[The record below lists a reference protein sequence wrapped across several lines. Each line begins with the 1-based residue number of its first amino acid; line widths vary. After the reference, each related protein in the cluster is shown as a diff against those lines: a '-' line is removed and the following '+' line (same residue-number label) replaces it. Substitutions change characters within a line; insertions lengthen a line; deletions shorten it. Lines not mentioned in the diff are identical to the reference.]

1 LKKKDNNNRNSTYQ
15 HNLQQ
20 KGKRTKTKFSP
31 NLKGMTLKSKII
43 LFLLLFTI
51 IPSVIIGN
59 VVYIVSSNTIENKVS
74 DMNEDIG
81 IQVTKNV
88 NHALKEFE
96 NITLVPFSNMDLMD
110 QLDSDEGLT
119 EYEVFNKQREI
130 TEYFSS
136 ITFTNKN
143 AKAMLFVNDEK
154 TVYGETNAAEEF
166 DIEHY
171 FNSDIPEKVDE
182 LSGSVLWASGL
193 ENNYKNIYLIR
204 EYDNIGTLILMAD
217 VQLFQDV
224 FKNGEKS
231 SGRDI
236 SIINENGIII
246 SSNKEE
252 LVGSKYENHK
262 NSEEYLVSTIE
273 SENGWQVSVSTSKS
287 YLLKEIHDVIYL
299 VYIIILAFVLLSVFV
314 SIFIAKSM
322 IRPINKV
329 VTIMKEAE
337 KGDLTHR
344 ADYLYKNE
352 AGQLGQSFNNMID
365 NITLM
370 IEENKKVSIYA
381 VNRANDLK
389 RIAEESASSTEQIAS
404 AIDEVAKGAVSQV
417 DYSERTNREMKEL
430 SSEIVEVANN
440 MEKVSM
446 ITDTTKKLSS
456 HSIETIKDLT
466 NKNHEMGANIGEVDI
481 TMNALNKEIA
491 QIKDIVEMIKSVSE
505 ETNLLSLNASIE
517 AARAGDAGLGFAVVA
532 QEIRKLADQ
541 TKSSS
546 MRIETVIASILNQ
559 TKRSVELV
567 KTTITLFNQQ
577 TNSIHHTQK
586 SFENILEGTNSII
599 SEINYVEAS
608 IGKININKEKVEIA
622 INEMVEVAEIS
633 SSTTEEVTATT
644 EEQAAAAEELGEM
657 AASLSST
664 IYELE
669 EIIHKFK
676 VKGN

>member
-1 LKKKDNNNRNSTYQ
+1 LKKKDNNKNSTHK
-15 HNLQQ
+15 HNLHQ
-20 KGKRTKTKFSP
+20 KEKRTRTKFFP

-59 VVYIVSSNTIENKVS
+59 VVYLVSSNTIENKVS

-81 IQVTKNV
+81 VQVTKNV

-96 NITLVPFSNMDLMD
+96 NITLVPFSNMDLME
-110 QLDSDEGLT
+110 QLDNDEGLT
-119 EYEVFNKQREI
+119 EYELFNKQRKI

-143 AKAMLFVNDEK
+143 AKAILFVNDEK

-166 DIEHY
+166 DIENY
-171 FNSDIPEKVDE
+171 FNSDIPEKVEE
-182 LSGSVLWASGL
+182 LSGSVFWASGL

-217 VQLFQDV
+217 VQLFQEV
-224 FKNGEKS
+224 FENDEKN

-246 SSNKEE
+246 SSNKME

-262 NSEEYLVSTIE
+262 NSEDYLVSTIE
-273 SENGWQVSVSTSKS
+273 SENGWKVSVSTSKS
-287 YLLKEIHDVIYL
+287 YLLKDIHDVIYL
-299 VYIIILAFVLLSVFV
+299 VYIIILAFVLLSIFV

-370 IEENKKVSIYA
+370 IEENKKVSTYA

-389 RIAEESASSTEQIAS
+389 RIAEESASSSEQIAS

-440 MEKVSM
+440 MEKVST
-446 ITDTTKKLSS
+446 ITETTKKLSS
-456 HSIETIKDLT
+456 QSIETIKDLT
-466 NKNHEMGANIGEVDI
+466 DKNHEMGANIGQVDM
-481 TMNALNKEIA
+481 TMNALNKEIT

-532 QEIRKLADQ
+532 KEIRKLADQ

-546 MRIETVIASILNQ
+546 MRIEQVIASILNQ
-559 TKRSVELV
+559 TKLSVELV
-567 KTTITLFNQQ
+567 KTTITLFNEQ
-577 TNSIHHTQK
+577 TNSIHHTQQ
-586 SFENILEGTNSII
+586 SFENILEGTDSII

-608 IGKININKEKVEIA
+608 IGKINTNKEKVEIA
-622 INEMVEVAEIS
+622 INEMVEVAEVS

-644 EEQAAAAEELGEM
+644 EEQAAAAEELGDL

-669 EIIHKFK
+669 GIIHKFK